1 MINQQNQTIENKKKT
16 EKISRDIEIKKQP
29 SEFGEKIL
37 DLRRV
42 TRVMAGGKRFKFRAT
57 VVIGNGKGKVGVGIA
72 KGMDVAQSVD
82 KAKVQAKK
90 NLISLKLNGK
100 TVLHEVEAKF
110 SAAKVLIKPAKEG
123 HGLKAG
129 GAMRTVLLLAGVRD
143 ATAKCLGGTKNKLTN
158 ALATIEALKKLKK
171 I

>member
-1 MINQQNQTIENKKKT
+1 MEKQTQTT
-16 EKISRDIEIKKQP
+16 EKRFSRMSRDIKRQP
-29 SEFGEKIL
+29 SEFKEKVI

-57 VVIGNGKGKVGVGIA
+57 VVIGNEKGSVGIGIA
-72 KGMDVAQSVD
+72 KGMDVMQAVD
-82 KAKVQAKK
+82 KAKTDAKK
-90 NLISLKLNGK
+90 HLIALKLKGK
-100 TVLHEVEAKF
+100 TIPHEIEAKF

-129 GAMRTVLLLAGVRD
+129 GSVRTVLLLVGVRD

-158 ALATIEALKKLKK
+158 AMATIEALKKLKV
-171 I
+171 